1 MRIKKW
7 IEEIID
13 PTKDKVTFK
22 DTLYLSLIKENEKY
36 KEWKQEANTW
46 TSTGTALISDALS
59 AGGFS
64 SIAIMVMGG
73 TPGQTM
79 GTDNEATPA
88 NISTFDT
95 TFTVASTGIGTF
107 SLRQSGA
114 GPDLATITLTPF
126 NLPTGFSLVVAWVT
140 TVT

>member
-22 DTLYLSLIKENEKY
+22 DTLYLSLIKDNEKY

-46 TSTGTALISDALS
+46 TSTGTALIADALS
-59 AGGFS
+59 AGGFT
-64 SIAIMVMGG
+64 AIGFMRMGG
-73 TPGQTM
+73 NPGQTVAAIP
-79 GTDNEATPA
+79 EATPE
-88 NISTFDT
+88 NISTFDS
-95 TFTVASTGIGTF
+95 TFTIASTGIGTF
-107 SLRQSGA
+107 ALRQTA
-114 GPDLATITLTPF
+114 GGSDLATITLTPF
-126 NLPTGFSLVVAWVT
+126 NLPTGFSLIVAWVT